1 MDRKKTN
8 SLIQFISFNIIG
20 MLNTA
25 LAMGIYFLV
34 VYLEGH
40 YSLALFADYA
50 FGICFGFFMNK
61 RFTFRVQAQATV
73 KMFAKMIF
81 SYGLLF
87 LANLALLACTVEF
100 LALNE
105 YLAQIL
111 SFCCL
116 MVVSF
121 FLQKLFVFRVKQRT
135 SEKLCE

>member
-34 VYLEGH
+34 VYLGGH
-40 YSLALFADYA
+40 YSFALFADYA

-61 RFTFRVQAQATV
+61 HFTFRVRSGATV
-73 KMFAKMIF
+73 KMFSKMVF
-81 SYGLLF
+81 TYGLLF
-87 LANLALLACTVEF
+87 LVNLALLTCTVEF
-100 LALNE
+100 IGCNE
-105 YLAQIL
+105 YAAQII

-121 FLQKLFVFRVKQRT
+121 FVQKMFVFRVANA
-135 SEKLCE
+135 